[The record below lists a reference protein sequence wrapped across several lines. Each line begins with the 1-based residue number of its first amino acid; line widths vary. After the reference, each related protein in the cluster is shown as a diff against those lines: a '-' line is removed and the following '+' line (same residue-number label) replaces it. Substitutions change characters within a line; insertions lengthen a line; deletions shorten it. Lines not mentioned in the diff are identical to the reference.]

1 MEPQHLSFDD
11 PESSGEQERG
21 RPLNCDDLKNR
32 FRNPSAK
39 IVSSAKLLGWAGI
52 KSTCPVRS
60 IPKTWA
66 AEPKYQTVSFWLAE
80 LELQAQLSAG
90 TARLKVAQL
99 GFRFRFSKF

>member
-1 MEPQHLSFDD
+1 MLQKKKLGPGQ
-11 PESSGEQERG
+11 
-21 RPLNCDDLKNR
+21 
-32 FRNPSAK
+32 AK
-39 IVSSAKLLGWAGI
+39 IVSSAKQVPCKAGVGRGSASLVYS
-52 KSTCPVRS
+52 KLRAWQDKVQTWPVRS

-66 AEPKYQTVSFWLAE
+66 AEPRHQTVSFWLAE